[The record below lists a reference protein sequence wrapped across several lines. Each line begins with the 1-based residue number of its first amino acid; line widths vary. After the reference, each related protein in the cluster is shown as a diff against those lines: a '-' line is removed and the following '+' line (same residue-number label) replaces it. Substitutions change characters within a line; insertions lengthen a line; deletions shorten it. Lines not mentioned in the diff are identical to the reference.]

1 MKTIFTILSLFIFST
16 FLPAQ
21 SIIYVDSSNVS
32 SGNGS
37 SWVNAYSDFQQALEV
52 AQPGQ
57 QIWVAKGTYVPSK
70 DFSGNIPSDLKKTTF
85 TLRKGVKIYGGFVG
99 TENNISQR
107 KWRANKSV
115 LSGFHGPKRS
125 EVVVRGDSIDSTA
138 SLDGFYI
145 TKSKGNTNLIKGG
158 GIYLRYSN
166 LILSNLFIHHNESYC
181 GGGIGMQFSS
191 PTIVNVTISDNK
203 ITSTSGESGAGM
215 YVEVGNPTLINCLI
229 VDNQS
234 PSVGGG
240 ICCFNASPLMFNV
253 TISGNKAPL
262 IAGDFSSGAM
272 RNYSFPQHPASMPVA
287 YNSII
292 EGGIHNTVNSIPS
305 FTSCIGVWDRYRGQ
319 DTIFG
324 FNGGGNLDTSMYYTD
339 SANGNYIPAHCS
351 PNIDAGSNQYL
362 PKDFLDLDYDGDTT
376 ELLPVDLFGRPRVQN
391 GIVDMGAFE
400 GSSSSDTVEAKL
412 CYGDTLSVAGNLITR
427 QGVSLLSFPR
437 TGLCDS
443 LVYYD
448 VQSPIDPKITVNAT
462 NKTLTA
468 SISNAKYQWYDCTN
482 AFALPGDTNQVF
494 SPWVPSSYSVI
505 ITENGCT
512 DTSECVNV
520 TQVGLTEKIAGLKT
534 YVFPNPS
541 SGLFNLQFSE
551 DVKNVDIQIID
562 LNGRVILEKELN
574 TDNGFMLD
582 ITSKPTGMYILK
594 VLKKGYVST
603 FMLVKN

>member
-1 MKTIFTILSLFIFST
+1 MKSSLT
-16 FLPAQ
+16 FLVFFISNLLVAQ
-21 SIIYVDSSNVS
+21 SIIFVDSSNVGS
-32 SGNGS
+32 VNGQ
-37 SWVNAYSDFQQALEV
+37 SWATAYSSFQQALEV

-70 DFSGNIPSDLKKTTF
+70 DFSGNVPTDLKKTTF
-85 TLRKGVKIYGGFVG
+85 TLRKGVKIYGGFGG
-99 TENNISQR
+99 TETHIRQR
-107 KWRANKSV
+107 NWRTNKSV
-115 LSGFHGPKRS
+115 LSGFHGPKQS

-138 SLDGFYI
+138 SVDGFYI
-145 TKSKGNTNLIKGG
+145 TQAKGNNFNFRGG
-158 GIYLRYSN
+158 GIFLTYSN
-166 LILSNLFIHHNESYC
+166 PHLINLVIHHNEAYNGGGVGMLFSSPFMINLSIHHNRASSSSGGF
-181 GGGIGMQFSS
+181 GGGIFAERS
-191 PTIVNVTISDNK
+191 
-203 ITSTSGESGAGM
+203 
-215 YVEVGNPTLINCLI
+215 NPVLINCLI
-229 VDNQS
+229 TKNVASDK
-234 PSVGGG
+234 GGG
-240 ICCFNASPLMFNV
+240 LCSWISTPHLVNV
-253 TISGNKAPL
+253 TISGNYA
-262 IAGDFSSGAM
+262 IGSFRSSGIM
-272 RNYSFPQHPASMPVA
+272 NIGSVA
-287 YNSII
+287 QGISSPSISNSVI
-292 EGGIHNTVNSIPS
+292 EGGAETGFPAALFFYHSIFQGS
-305 FTSCIGVWDRYRGQ
+305 KNASVWDSTKGV
-319 DTIFG
+319 D
-324 FNGGGNLDTSMYYTD
+324 GGGNLDTSMFYTD

-362 PKDFLDLDYDGDTT
+362 PMDFLDLDYDGDTT
-376 ELLPVDLFGRPRVQN
+376 ELLPIDLFGRPRLQN
-391 GIVDMGAFE
+391 GTVDMGAFE

-448 VQSPIDPKITVNAT
+448 VESPINPKITVNAT
-462 NKTLTA
+462 NKTLIA

-520 TQVGLTEKIAGLKT
+520 TQVGLPEKIAGLKT

-574 TDNGFMLD
+574 TDNGFILD
-582 ITSKPTGMYILK
+582 ITNKPTGIYILR
-594 VLKKGYVST
+594 VLSGGRLGT
-603 FMLVKN
+603 FRIVKN